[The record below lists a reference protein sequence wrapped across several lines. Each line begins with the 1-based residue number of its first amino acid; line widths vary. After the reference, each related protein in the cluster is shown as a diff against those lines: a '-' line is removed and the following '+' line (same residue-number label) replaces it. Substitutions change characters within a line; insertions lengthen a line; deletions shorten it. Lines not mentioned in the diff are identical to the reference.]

1 MFARRQRG
9 QSPCAILDVQDDFK
23 YRARGARCVVS
34 LPGAAM
40 VAAREKGSEAM
51 LIKGLS
57 AALVAATLLAPIA
70 IAGPVDV
77 NTADA
82 KTLARE
88 LQGIG
93 MAKAEAIVSYREKNG
108 PFKSADDL
116 AKVKG
121 LGKKLVDQNKANLK
135 FESAAKAGG

>member
-1 MFARRQRG
+1 M
-9 QSPCAILDVQDDFK
+9 
-23 YRARGARCVVS
+23 
-34 LPGAAM
+34 M
-40 VAAREKGSEAM
+40 
-51 LIKGLS
+51 IKGMS
-57 AALVAATLLAPIA
+57 AALVAATLLAPVA

-82 KTLARE
+82 RTLARE
-88 LQGIG
+88 LDGVG

-121 LGKKLVDQNKANLK
+121 LGKKLIEQNKANFK
-135 FESAAKAGG
+135 FEASKASG

>member
-1 MFARRQRG
+1 
-9 QSPCAILDVQDDFK
+9 
-23 YRARGARCVVS
+23 
-34 LPGAAM
+34 
-40 VAAREKGSEAM
+40 M

-57 AALVAATLLAPIA
+57 AALVAATLIAPIA
-70 IAGPVDV
+70 IAGPVDI

-88 LQGIG
+88 LDGVGI
-93 MAKAEAIVSYREKNG
+93 AKAEAIVSYREKNG

-121 LGKKLVDQNKANLK
+121 LGKKLIDQNKSYLK
-135 FESAAKAGG
+135 FESGKSGG

>member
-1 MFARRQRG
+1 
-9 QSPCAILDVQDDFK
+9 
-23 YRARGARCVVS
+23 
-34 LPGAAM
+34 
-40 VAAREKGSEAM
+40 M
-51 LIKGLS
+51 LNKGLY
-57 AALVAATLLAPIA
+57 AALVAATLLAPMA

-88 LQGIG
+88 LKGVG
-93 MAKAEAIVSYREKNG
+93 AAKAEAIVSYREKNG

-121 LGKKLVDQNKANLK
+121 IGKKLVDQNKPNLK
-135 FESAAKAGG
+135 FEGPKAGG

>member
-1 MFARRQRG
+1 
-9 QSPCAILDVQDDFK
+9 
-23 YRARGARCVVS
+23 
-34 LPGAAM
+34 
-40 VAAREKGSEAM
+40 M

-70 IAGPVDV
+70 IAGPVDI
-77 NTADA
+77 NSADA

-93 MAKAEAIVSYREKNG
+93 QAKAEAIVSYREKNG
-108 PFKSADDL
+108 PFKSVEDL

-121 LGKKLVDQNKANLK
+121 VGKKLVDQNKANLK
-135 FESAAKAGG
+135 FETAKAGG

>member
-1 MFARRQRG
+1 MFAKG
-9 QSPCAILDVQDDFK
+9 V
-23 YRARGARCVVS
+23 
-34 LPGAAM
+34 GAALI
-40 VAAREKGSEAM
+40 AA
-51 LIKGLS
+51 
-57 AALVAATLLAPIA
+57 VLLAPNA
-70 IAGPVDV
+70 IAGPVNI

-88 LQGIG
+88 LQGVG

-121 LGKKLVDQNKANLK
+121 LGKKLIDQNKSNLK
-135 FESAAKAGG
+135 FESDKAAG

>member
-1 MFARRQRG
+1 
-9 QSPCAILDVQDDFK
+9 
-23 YRARGARCVVS
+23 
-34 LPGAAM
+34 
-40 VAAREKGSEAM
+40 M

-57 AALVAATLLAPIA
+57 AAFLAASLLAQIA

-77 NTADA
+77 NSADA

-88 LQGIG
+88 LQGVG

-108 PFKSADDL
+108 PFKTADDL

-121 LGKKLVDQNKANLK
+121 LGKKLIDQNKANLK
-135 FESAAKAGG
+135 FEGAKSPG

>member
-1 MFARRQRG
+1 
-9 QSPCAILDVQDDFK
+9 
-23 YRARGARCVVS
+23 
-34 LPGAAM
+34 
-40 VAAREKGSEAM
+40 M
-51 LIKGLS
+51 LIKGLG

-82 KTLARE
+82 KTLAKE
-88 LQGIG
+88 LDGVG
-93 MAKAEAIVSYREKNG
+93 MSKAEAIVSYREKNG

-121 LGKKLVDQNKANLK
+121 LGKKLIEQNKGNFK
-135 FESAAKAGG
+135 FEAAKASG

>member
-1 MFARRQRG
+1 
-9 QSPCAILDVQDDFK
+9 
-23 YRARGARCVVS
+23 
-34 LPGAAM
+34 
-40 VAAREKGSEAM
+40 M

-70 IAGPVDV
+70 IAGPVDI
-77 NTADA
+77 NSADA

-93 MAKAEAIVSYREKNG
+93 IAKAEAIVSYREKNG
-108 PFKSADDL
+108 PFRSADDL

-121 LGKKLVDQNKANLK
+121 VGRKLVDQNKANLK
-135 FESAAKAGG
+135 FEAAKAGG

>member
-1 MFARRQRG
+1 M
-9 QSPCAILDVQDDFK
+9 
-23 YRARGARCVVS
+23 
-34 LPGAAM
+34 AA
-40 VAAREKGSEAM
+40 S
-51 LIKGLS
+51 
-57 AALVAATLLAPIA
+57 LLAQIA

-77 NTADA
+77 NSADA

-108 PFKSADDL
+108 PFKTADDL

-121 LGKKLVDQNKANLK
+121 LGKKLIDQNKANLK
-135 FESAAKAGG
+135 FEGAKSPG

>member
-1 MFARRQRG
+1 
-9 QSPCAILDVQDDFK
+9 
-23 YRARGARCVVS
+23 
-34 LPGAAM
+34 
-40 VAAREKGSEAM
+40 M

-70 IAGPVDV
+70 IAGSVDV

-88 LQGIG
+88 LDGVG
-93 MAKAEAIVSYREKNG
+93 KAKAEAIVSHREKNG

-121 LGKKLVDQNKANLK
+121 LGKKLVEQNKPNLK
-135 FESAAKAGG
+135 FDSGKSGG

>member
-1 MFARRQRG
+1 
-9 QSPCAILDVQDDFK
+9 
-23 YRARGARCVVS
+23 
-34 LPGAAM
+34 
-40 VAAREKGSEAM
+40 M

-57 AALVAATLLAPIA
+57 AALVAATLLAPTA

-88 LQGIG
+88 LQGVG

-121 LGKKLVDQNKANLK
+121 LGKKLIDQNKSNFK
-135 FESAAKAGG
+135 FEPAKTSG

>member
-1 MFARRQRG
+1 
-9 QSPCAILDVQDDFK
+9 
-23 YRARGARCVVS
+23 
-34 LPGAAM
+34 
-40 VAAREKGSEAM
+40 M

-57 AALVAATLLAPIA
+57 AALVAATLIAPAA
-70 IAGPVDV
+70 IAGPVDI

-88 LQGIG
+88 LDGVG

-121 LGKKLVDQNKANLK
+121 LGKKLIDQNKSNLK
-135 FESAAKAGG
+135 FESGKSGG

>member
-1 MFARRQRG
+1 
-9 QSPCAILDVQDDFK
+9 
-23 YRARGARCVVS
+23 
-34 LPGAAM
+34 M

-77 NTADA
+77 NSADA

-88 LQGIG
+88 LDGIG
-93 MAKAEAIVSYREKNG
+93 KSKAEAIVTYREKNG

-121 LGKKLVDQNKANLK
+121 LGKKLIEQNKPNLK
-135 FESAAKAGG
+135 FDSGRAGG

>member
-1 MFARRQRG
+1 
-9 QSPCAILDVQDDFK
+9 
-23 YRARGARCVVS
+23 
-34 LPGAAM
+34 M

-70 IAGPVDV
+70 IAGPVDI
-77 NTADA
+77 NSADA

-108 PFKSADDL
+108 PFRSADDL

-121 LGKKLVDQNKANLK
+121 VGRKLVDQNKANLK
-135 FESAAKAGG
+135 FEAAKAGG